1 MVPAGRSVSI
11 VPFLS
16 LSIPELL
23 YFHALAVISVVLLGL
38 SAVLVQ
44 AIDKKS
50 KEAIDIR
57 LKECNIIDDL
67 KDFKIDLRP

>member
-1 MVPAGRSVSI
+1 
-11 VPFLS
+11 
-16 LSIPELL
+16 
-23 YFHALAVISVVLLGL
+23 LLGL